1 MTRPVI
7 QEAKVA
13 PMRALIE
20 TLIRSAFLSGAIAP
34 IPETK
39 IPTEENI
46 VVFIFNALRPNL
58 NSEHQLSVTLYETP
72 RNFVS
77 YSG

>member
-1 MTRPVI
+1 MPMTRPVI

-39 IPTEENI
+39 IPTEEKLANPH
-46 VVFIFNALRPNL
+46 NA
-58 NSEHQLSVTLYETP
+58 
-72 RNFVS
+72 
-77 YSG
+77 